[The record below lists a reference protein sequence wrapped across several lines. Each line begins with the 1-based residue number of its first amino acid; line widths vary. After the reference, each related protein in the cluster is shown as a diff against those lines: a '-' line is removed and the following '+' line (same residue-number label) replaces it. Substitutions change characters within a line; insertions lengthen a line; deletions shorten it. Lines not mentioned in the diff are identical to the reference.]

1 MVKIHTFSKKKSA
14 TFHKRAF
21 QNKFK
26 LKEAEEKKGAGSS
39 TRAFAKGHT
48 GASSESMLLV
58 QKNPQQMKNVTLR
71 VLLF

>member
-26 LKEAEEKKGAGSS
+26 LKEAEEKKKKKELA
-39 TRAFAKGHT
+39 
-48 GASSESMLLV
+48 V
-58 QKNPQQMKNVTLR
+58 
-71 VLLF
+71 